1 MIVELSALL
10 DALTHPGMGSKHWAV
25 QLRARVSEALG
36 HMQVLRL
43 TIAME
48 RPPVEVFSAAEAL
61 GLELRLASL
70 TVAKS
75 RADRLTRLSVT
86 AASALAQRLAASLK
100 ADPPAGVTT
109 DAGGSGQEEDGPQHG
124 QAAADV
130 DR

>member
-10 DALTHPGMGSKHWAV
+10 DALTHPGMGGKHWAV
-25 QLRARVSEALG
+25 QLRARISEALG

-48 RPPVEVFSAAEAL
+48 RPPGEVFSAAEAL

-86 AASALAQRLAASLK
+86 AASTLAQRLAASLR
-100 ADPPAGVTT
+100 ADPPASVTY
-109 DAGGSGQEEDGPQHG
+109 ASGSGQKEDGTQHG

>member
-1 MIVELSALL
+1 MIVELSGLL
-10 DALTHPGMGSKHWAV
+10 DALTHPGMGGKHWAV
-25 QLRARVSEALG
+25 QLRARIAEALG

-48 RPPVEVFSAAEAL
+48 RPPGEVCSAAEAL
-61 GLELRLASL
+61 GQELRLASL
-70 TVAKS
+70 TIAKS

-86 AASALAQRLAASLK
+86 AAAALAQRLAVSLR
-100 ADPPAGVTT
+100 ADPPAGVSTAR
-109 DAGGSGQEEDGPQHG
+109 DVSGQQENRAQHS